1 MEQKLNILPF
11 ENEDRYE
18 DDNVFVDDVT
28 IRYCQSS
35 DSSGDDGEETVQEIT
50 VSSRNNGVARF
61 INIKTD
67 SWSFGDIED
76 LKEIIEDFKKRALL
90 N

>member
-1 MEQKLNILPF
+1 MEQKINILPF

-28 IRYCQSS
+28 ITYCQST
-35 DSSGDDGEETVQEIT
+35 DCSGDDGEETVQEIT
-50 VSSRNNGVARF
+50 VSSRNNGCARF
-61 INIKTD
+61 INLKTD
-67 SWSFGDIED
+67 SWSISDIED
-76 LKEIIEDFKKRALL
+76 LMEIIEDFKKRALL

>member
-1 MEQKLNILPF
+1 MEQKINILPF

-28 IRYCQSS
+28 ISYCQST
-35 DSSGDDGEETVQEIT
+35 DCSGDDGEETVQVIT

-67 SWSFGDIED
+67 SWSISDISE
-76 LKEIIEDFKKRALL
+76 LQGLIEDFKKRAIL

>member
-1 MEQKLNILPF
+1 MKEKLNILPY

-28 IRYCQSS
+28 IKYCQST
-35 DSSGDDGEETVQEIT
+35 DCSGDDGEETVQELT

-67 SWSFGDIED
+67 SWSISDIEE
-76 LKEIIEDFKKRALL
+76 LNEIIEDFKNRALL
-90 N
+90 K

>member
-1 MEQKLNILPF
+1 MKEKLNILPF

-28 IRYCQSS
+28 ITYCQSA
-35 DSSGDDGEETVQEIT
+35 DCSGDDGEETVQVIT

-67 SWSFGDIED
+67 SWSISDISE
-76 LKEIIEDFKKRALL
+76 LQGLIEDFKKRALL